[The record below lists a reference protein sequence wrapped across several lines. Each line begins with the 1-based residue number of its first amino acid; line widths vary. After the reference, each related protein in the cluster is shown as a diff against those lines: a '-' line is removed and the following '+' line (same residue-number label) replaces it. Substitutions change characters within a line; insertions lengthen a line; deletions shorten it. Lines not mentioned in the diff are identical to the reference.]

1 MKYMIRCLGQETK
14 GTIDVHLDNL
24 QQTVSAIAQEFMA
37 ECDSSIAGVTYFDG
51 WNSFEG
57 TMFRDS
63 NYVRPTNITP
73 SRMRVEFD
81 RLDIDMKVEVF
92 VEPFSRS
99 VWLMAGVISKKDNED
114 FYTLEFDSDDEEF
127 GGDEYEIVWNVQ
139 KNTWTNEL
147 NDEVILR
154 VF

>member
-1 MKYMIRCLGQETK
+1 
-14 GTIDVHLDNL
+14 
-24 QQTVSAIAQEFMA
+24 
-37 ECDSSIAGVTYFDG
+37 
-51 WNSFEG
+51 
-57 TMFRDS
+57 
-63 NYVRPTNITP
+63 
-73 SRMRVEFD
+73 MRVEFD